1 MYASDD
7 PQAMTPD
14 ERLQAVAAILAGGI
28 LRCTESR
35 SDPPEMPPISW
46 KRAGSAL
53 SSPARR
59 GSLSLRVRES

>member
-35 SDPPEMPPISW
+35 SDPPEMPPIS
-46 KRAGSAL
+46 
-53 SSPARR
+53 
-59 GSLSLRVRES
+59 